1 MGGLNPAAPTFNP
14 RRLQQDILV
23 PHSQYNFP
31 PPPTFSSTQHSVGVV
46 FTDMWSSNYR
56 DSPMDLTRF
65 HESPYYI
72 PEKFALTQHHRY
84 SNSQE
89 DDVPREFK
97 PMLNR
102 GDIILEGNGIT
113 RNIAF
118 GTRQDFFA
126 ASSSKPKMFGQDT
139 HDFLLHL
146 QRMTSQER
154 RRLYRSSE
162 VEFVIDVDAMDD
174 EGYSMARIE
183 EDLANL
189 MMGSSP
195 NKIVSQGRS
204 GLSAKKAEV
213 TKEKMPPAP
222 SDMKAFPMLPSRNRK
237 GITFRASKE
246 PSQFASSEKPN
257 STIGDGRVM
266 QTQTPEEG
274 KASSRNGNGKCK
286 EIQPPFSYEHV
297 PKGPRN
303 EFADPRDYLHPNGSI
318 LTTID
323 FLDLGDE
330 MEFKNS
336 LNSITVRLVFTGDY
350 RILSRTTP
358 TYKFIESLVA
368 VLNGCVNTRQ
378 FDVVLAVPRCQPLTK
393 ETVNQAHATLALPFY
408 DLWFP
413 DWRIMY
419 QQPWMSQP
427 EELHGA
433 LCKFMDDERYKS
445 LCMRQRASHA
455 EKSRRRARASR

>member
-1 MGGLNPAAPTFNP
+1 M
-14 RRLQQDILV
+14 
-23 PHSQYNFP
+23 
-31 PPPTFSSTQHSVGVV
+31 SS
-46 FTDMWSSNYR
+46 SSYR
-56 DSPMDLTRF
+56 ESPLDLTQF
-65 HESPYYI
+65 HGSPYYR
-72 PEKFALTQHHRY
+72 PEKSALTQHHRY

-89 DDVPREFK
+89 DVPREFK

-102 GDIILEGNGIT
+102 GDIILEGDGIT

-126 ASSSKPKMFGQDT
+126 ASSSETKMFGLDT

-154 RRLYRSSE
+154 RRLYRNSE
-162 VEFVIDVDAMDD
+162 VEFVIDVDAMDE

-189 MMGSSP
+189 MVDSSA
-195 NKIVSQGRS
+195 NQIVSQGGR
-204 GLSAKKAEV
+204 GLSAKIAEV

-222 SDMKAFPMLPSRNRK
+222 SDTKAFPMLPSRKTK
-237 GITFRASKE
+237 GITFRAYKE
-246 PSQFASSEKPN
+246 PSQIASSKTPN
-257 STIGDGRVM
+257 STTRDGRVM
-266 QTQTPEEG
+266 QPQTLEEVQ
-274 KASSRNGNGKCK
+274 ASSQNRNGKCK
-286 EIQPPFSYEHV
+286 QIQPPFSYEHV
-297 PKGPRN
+297 PKGPKN
-303 EFADPRDYLHPNGSI
+303 EFADPRDYLPPNGSI

-336 LNSITVRLVFTGDY
+336 LTSITVRLVFTGDY
-350 RILSRTTP
+350 RTLSRTTP

-368 VLNGCVNTRQ
+368 VLNGCVNIRQ
-378 FDVVLAVPRCQPLTK
+378 FDIVLAVPRCQPLTK

-427 EELHGA
+427 DELHGA

-445 LCMRQRASHA
+445 LCMRERASYA
-455 EKSRRRARASR
+455 EKSRRRAGASR